1 MGLNCE
7 DVMLWLVFRHL
18 IPMNYLLPSQRE
30 TLHMMP
36 DIHGRGAQKLLSL
49 VPICCTGM
57 VFANPLLTKTTDPQ
71 NQNVKKSYKC
81 LLVICIIYLLADITQ
96 RPHQTPMVITR
107 PLQLS
112 APPPCKSHKMKRTGM
127 EDKPQQ
133 M

>member
-1 MGLNCE
+1 MISSDLSYPTTLYFFILWQLCTVTLTLFETLVGLNCE

-57 VFANPLLTKTTDPQ
+57 V
-71 NQNVKKSYKC
+71 
-81 LLVICIIYLLADITQ
+81 IIA
-96 RPHQTPMVITR
+96 
-107 PLQLS
+107 S
-112 APPPCKSHKMKRTGM
+112 
-127 EDKPQQ
+127 
-133 M
+133 